1 MERLK
6 EAGSLTVRQKKE
18 WGEIL
23 TGFEA
28 RNRYAVYDGSGQ
40 QVYWAA
46 EEGSLLARLVL
57 KALRPFKLH
66 ILSAE
71 GRPAINTE
79 KPFRF
84 YFHEISAF
92 TPDGRLIGSVKRE
105 FSLLERKFRVMDAQ
119 GGEVC
124 RISAQ
129 LLHPWTFK
137 VYISGAEA
145 GEILKNW
152 SGLLKESFTDSD
164 NFSVAFPSGAS
175 VDHKALLLAALFL
188 IDIVYFE
195 R

>member
-1 MERLK
+1 MEKLK
-6 EAGSLTVRQKKE
+6 DVELLTVRQKKE
-18 WGEIL
+18 WGEII

-46 EEGSLLARLVL
+46 EEGSMLARLVL
-57 KALRPFKLH
+57 KALRPFSLH
-66 ILSAE
+66 ILSAD
-71 GRPAINTE
+71 GRPAIKTE

-84 YFHEISAF
+84 YFHEMSVF
-92 TPDGRLIGSVKRE
+92 TPDGRLIGNVKRE
-105 FSLLERKFRVMDAQ
+105 FSLLQRNFHVTDAQ

-124 RISAQ
+124 RISAA

-137 VYISGAEA
+137 VYIGGAEA

-152 SGLLKESFTDSD
+152 SGLVKESFTDAD
-164 NFSVAFPSGAS
+164 NFSVAFPRAAS
-175 VDHKALLLAALFL
+175 AEHKALLLAALFL

>member
-6 EAGSLTVRQKKE
+6 ETESLVVRQTKE

-28 RNRYAVYDGSGQ
+28 RNRYAVYDGAGQ
-40 QVYWAA
+40 QVYLAA
-46 EEGSLLARLVL
+46 EEGSMLARLAL
-57 KALRPFKLH
+57 KALRPFNLH
-66 ILSAE
+66 ILSVD
-71 GRPAINTE
+71 GRPAIKAE

-92 TPDGRLIGSVKRE
+92 TPEGRLLGTVKRE
-105 FSLLERKFRVMDAQ
+105 FSLLERKFNVTDAQ
-119 GGEVC
+119 GAEVC
-124 RISAQ
+124 RISAK

-137 VYISGAEA
+137 VYIAGVEA

-164 NFSVAFPSGAS
+164 NFSVAFPRGAS

-188 IDIVYFE
+188 IDIVHFE

>member
-1 MERLK
+1 MEKLK
-6 EAGSLTVRQKKE
+6 ETDSLVVRQKKE

-28 RNRYAVYDGSGQ
+28 RNRYAVYDGAGQ
-40 QVYWAA
+40 QVYLAA
-46 EEGSLLARLVL
+46 EEGSLLARLAL
-57 KALRPFKLH
+57 KALRPFNLH
-66 ILSAE
+66 ILSAD
-71 GRPAINTE
+71 GRPAIKAE

-84 YFHEISAF
+84 YFHEISVF
-92 TPDGRLIGSVKRE
+92 TPEGRLIGSVKRE
-105 FSLLERKFRVMDAQ
+105 FSLLERKFNVTDAQ
-119 GGEVC
+119 GAEVC

-137 VYISGAEA
+137 VYISGVEA

-164 NFSVAFPSGAS
+164 NFSVAFPRGAS